1 MFSFESFLD
10 LPLVWYALIGT
21 AIFLYILLDGFDLGV
36 GILFPFAPTD
46 QCRDRMMNSIAPFWD
61 GNETWLVLGGGGL
74 FAAFPLAYAILMPAF
89 YIPIILMLLGLI
101 FRGVAFEF
109 RFKATGKSR
118 RIWDY
123 SFHFGS
129 LAATFMQGMVLGTFV
144 HGVAVDGRN
153 FGGGAF
159 DWLNAFSVMT
169 GVALV
174 TGYAL
179 LGATWTIMKTEG
191 DTQAWARKCAR
202 YVMLYV
208 ALFMGLVSLTMPLMN
223 SDIKALWFS
232 LPNFYFLQPMPIL
245 SVVFFAMLWRDLRA
259 EREYRPFFLTLGIFL
274 MNYIGI
280 GISTWP
286 WLVPFQVTLWDAAA
300 APESQSLLLLG
311 TVFLLPCVL
320 AYTGYCFWVF
330 RGKASHEHDP
340 AY

>member
-1 MFSFESFLD
+1 MFSFEGFLD
-10 LPLVWYALIGT
+10 LPLIWYSLIGT
-21 AIFLYILLDGFDLGV
+21 AILMYVLLDGFDLGV
-36 GILFPFAPTD
+36 GILFPFAPTED
-46 QCRDRMMNSIAPFWD
+46 CRNRMMNSIAPFWD

-74 FAAFPLAYAILMPAF
+74 FAAFPLAYAVLMPAF

-129 LAATFMQGMVLGTFV
+129 LLATFMQGVQLGTFV
-144 HGVAVDGRN
+144 NGIAVEGRS
-153 FGGGAF
+153 FAGGPF

-191 DTQAWARKCAR
+191 ETQEWARKSAK
-202 YVMLYV
+202 YVMIYV
-208 ALFMGLVSLTMPLMN
+208 ALFMGLVSLIMPMIN
-223 SDIKALWFS
+223 SGIKELWFS

-245 SVVFFAMLWRDLRA
+245 SVVFFVMLWRDLRTD
-259 EREYRPFFLTLGIFL
+259 RQFRPFLLTLGIFL

-286 WLVPFQVTLWDAAA
+286 FLVPFRLTLWEVAAT
-300 APESQSLLLLG
+300 PESQSLLLVG
-311 TVFLLPCVL
+311 TAFLLPCVL

-330 RGKASHEHDP
+330 RGKASHEHDA

>member
-1 MFSFESFLD
+1 
-10 LPLVWYALIGT
+10 
-21 AIFLYILLDGFDLGV
+21 V
-36 GILFPFAPTD
+36 GILFPFAPSD
-46 QCRDRMMNSIAPFWD
+46 ACRDRMMNSIAPFWD

-129 LAATFMQGMVLGTFV
+129 LVATFMQGMVLGTFV
-144 HGVAVDGRN
+144 HGITVNGRN
-153 FGGGAF
+153 FGGSAF

-191 DTQAWARKCAR
+191 DTQAWARKCAS
-202 YVMLYV
+202 YVLLYV

-223 SDIKALWFS
+223 RDIKALWFS

-245 SVVFFAMLWRDLRA
+245 SVLFFVMLWRDLRTD
-259 EREYRPFFLTLGIFL
+259 REYRPFFLTLGIFL
-274 MNYIGI
+274 MNYLGI
-280 GISTWP
+280 GISTFP
-286 WLVPFQVTLWDAAA
+286 WLVPFKVTLWDAAA

-330 RGKASHEHDP
+330 RGKASQEHDP

>member
-10 LPLVWYALIGT
+10 LPLIWFALIGT
-21 AIFLYILLDGFDLGV
+21 AIFLYVLLDGFDLGV

-46 QCRDRMMNSIAPFWD
+46 RCRDRMMNSIAPFWD

-89 YIPIILMLLGLI
+89 YIPITLMLLGLV

-109 RFKATGKSR
+109 RFKADKSR
-118 RIWDY
+118 RLWDY
-123 SFHFGS
+123 AFHGGSFV
-129 LAATFMQGMVLGTFV
+129 ATFTQGMVLGTFV
-144 HGVAVDGRN
+144 HGIAVDGRN
-153 FGGGAF
+153 FSGGAL
-159 DWLNAFSVMT
+159 DWLNPFSIMT

-179 LGATWTIMKTEG
+179 LGATWVIMKTENE
-191 DTQAWARKCAR
+191 TQAWARRCAR
-202 YVMLYV
+202 YVMIFV

-223 SDIKALWFS
+223 QGIKELWFS

-245 SVVFFAMLWRDLRA
+245 SVVFFVMLWRDLRT
-259 EREYRPFFLTLGIFL
+259 ERDYRPFYLTLGIFL

-280 GISTWP
+280 GVSTWP
-286 WLVPFQVTLWDAAA
+286 WLVPFEISLWDAAA

-311 TVFLLPCVL
+311 TVFMLPCVL
-320 AYTGYCFWVF
+320 AYTGYCYWVF
-330 RGKASHEHDP
+330 RGKAGHEPDG